1 MRLMRYLGL
10 VSLAALAMAPSMA
23 AAQQSGSPM
32 GDLQDTNR
40 LATRGTMNQWAAT
53 RPSETGGLA
62 PETQAWLADA
72 TQRQLINPV
81 DAKTLAQQIDA
92 LLGPDLKRVARDKD
106 VKPKDLSRALLLKV
120 MMDAKWS
127 IERELKAARQANDPD
142 TPKIQARLEQ
152 AEANR
157 KAAVSMQ
164 TQKSTQIALD

>member
-1 MRLMRYLGL
+1 MRYFGL
-10 VSLAALAMAPSMA
+10 VALAALALAPSMA

-32 GDLQDTNR
+32 GDIQDANR

-53 RPSETGGLA
+53 RPSQTGGLS
-62 PETQAWLADA
+62 PETMGWLADQ
-72 TQRQLINPV
+72 TQRQIFAPV
-81 DAKTLAQQIDA
+81 DAATLSKEIDA
-92 LLGPDLKRVARDKD
+92 SLADDIKRVARDQD

-127 IERELKAARQANDPD
+127 IERELKAAKQSHDPD
-142 TPKIQARLEQ
+142 TAKIEAGLDQ

-157 KAAVSMQ
+157 KAAVQMQ

>member
-1 MRLMRYLGL
+1 MRK
-10 VSLAALAMAPSMA
+10 LAVVALFALTLAPAVA

-32 GDLQDTNR
+32 GDIQDMNR

-53 RPSETGGLA
+53 RPAQTGGLA

-72 TQRQLINPV
+72 TQRQLTDPV
-81 DAKTLAQQIDA
+81 DAKTLAEQIDS
-92 LLGPDLKRVARDKD
+92 LLAPDLKRVARDKD
-106 VKPKDLSRALLLKV
+106 VKPRDLSRALLLKV

-127 IERELKAARQANDPD
+127 IERELKAAKSSNDPD
-142 TPKIQARLEQ
+142 VAKIQARLDQ

-157 KAAVSMQ
+157 KAAQQMQ

>member
-1 MRLMRYLGL
+1 MRYFGL
-10 VSLAALAMAPSMA
+10 VSLAALALAPSMA

-32 GDLQDTNR
+32 GDAQDMNR

-53 RPSETGGLA
+53 RPAQTGGLS
-62 PETQAWLADA
+62 PESMAWLADQ
-72 TQRQLINPV
+72 TERQTIAPV
-81 DAKTLAQQIDA
+81 DAATLSQEIDA
-92 LLGPDLKRVARDKD
+92 ALGVDIKRVARDQD

-127 IERELKAARQANDPD
+127 VERELKAARQSNDPD
-142 TPKIQARLEQ
+142 APKIQARLDQ

-157 KAAVSMQ
+157 KAAVQMQ